1 MLPLHVG
8 IIPDGNRRWAR
19 KAGVG
24 LRQAYQRGYNR
35 LMRVVDYLAERGV
48 KYLTV
53 YVLSREN
60 CLRRSRVELEILR
73 TLSLSAMDRLLR
85 DRRVMS
91 GEARVIVL
99 GDPGMV
105 GEDVAE
111 KARILARTSRWGTK
125 YLLALLYCYS
135 DATERERINRGLHPA
150 SSIVLPP
157 LDLLIRTGGY
167 RRLSGFLIPLAS
179 YAEIYTTETLWPDI
193 SVEEIEEALNWFSRQ
208 KRNFG
213 R

>member
-1 MLPLHVG
+1 MLPQHVG

-19 KAGVG
+19 RMGVN
-24 LRQAYQRGYNR
+24 LYEAYRRGYER
-35 LMRVVDYLAERGV
+35 LMEVVDYLAERGV
-48 KYLTV
+48 RFLTV

-60 CLRRSRVELEILR
+60 CLRRSRGELEILR
-73 TLSLSAMDRLLR
+73 TLSLAAMDRLLR
-85 DRRVMS
+85 DRRVRG
-91 GEARVIVL
+91 GEARVVVL

-111 KARILARTSRWGTK
+111 KARLLARESRWGSR

-135 DATERERINRGLHPA
+135 NTTEEERISRGLHPA

-167 RRLSGFLIPLAS
+167 RRLSGFLTPLAG
-179 YAEIYTTETLWPDI
+179 YAEIYTTDTLWPDI
-193 SVEEIEEALNWFSRQ
+193 SVREVEEALDWFTRQ